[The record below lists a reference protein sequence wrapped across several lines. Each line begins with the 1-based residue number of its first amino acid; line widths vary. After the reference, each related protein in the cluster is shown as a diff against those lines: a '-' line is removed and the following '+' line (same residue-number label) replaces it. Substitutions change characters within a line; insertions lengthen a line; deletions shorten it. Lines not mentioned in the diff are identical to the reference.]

1 MPGKRQKVPAGLHP
15 GPMPTWRYSVQG
27 LDESRAAKASLREVD
42 ASPKWTREVC
52 AAIKGMDLEDAK
64 RLLEDV
70 IAKRRMIPYRRYRK
84 LRAHHSETKGP
95 GGYPVKPARLLL
107 KLLESLEANA
117 EFKGLDTSR
126 LRIVHAA
133 VHRGRTIEG
142 YFPRAFGRAS
152 PHNRTLIHVEVVA
165 EQY

>member
-1 MPGKRQKVPAGLHP
+1 LLETADASGEVLTVLSSRSAEGERREMPKWG
-15 GPMPTWRYSVQG
+15 YSMQ
-27 LDESRAAKASLREVD
+27 LADESKIAKASLREVD

-52 AAIKGMDLEDAK
+52 AAIKGMYVEDAK

-70 IAKRRMIPYRRYRK
+70 IA
-84 LRAHHSETKGP
+84 RAHHSETKGP

-126 LRIVHAA
+126 LKIVHAA
-133 VHRGRTIEG
+133 VHKGRMIKKF
-142 YFPRAFGRAS
+142 FPRAFGRAS
-152 PHNRTLIHVEVVA
+152 PHNKTLIHIEVVA
-165 EQY
+165 EQV